1 MPLRGA
7 CCVPGRFDVNRQ
19 MTVQTIAEA
28 WHSSFGPALPAG
40 YLCRTTLPDR
50 WMRIHSLPESKRYPD
65 TEAERDEVLR
75 RQNAAACYALC
86 EGAECILFITQY
98 GESRHWP
105 DYYVEGSRYTREF
118 LALNR
123 FSPEYVQSYDE
134 GQDGP
139 MQFFATRQ
147 HWHTGAFDELILMCA
162 NGTAGP
168 YLFANIDRRTAYAP
182 YDGGADLFFPASDAA
197 VEARREFSDW
207 LSKIDSGL

>member
-1 MPLRGA
+1 
-7 CCVPGRFDVNRQ
+7 
-19 MTVQTIAEA
+19 MTAQTISEA

-75 RQNAAACYALC
+75 RQNAAACYALG
-86 EGAECILFITQY
+86 EGSECILFITQY

-105 DYYVEGSRYTREF
+105 DYYVEGSRYTAEF

-123 FSPEYVQSYDE
+123 FAPEYVQSYDK

-139 MQFFATRQ
+139 LQFFATRQ
-147 HWHTGAFDELILMCA
+147 RWHACAFDALILMCA
-162 NGTAGP
+162 DGTAGP
-168 YLFANIDRRTAYAP
+168 YMFANIDRRSAYAP
-182 YDGGADLFFPASDAA
+182 YDGGADLFFSTPDAV
-197 VEARREFSDW
+197 VEARRTFSDW
-207 LSKIDSGL
+207 LSAIESGL